1 MKGLLRRPDFLAFAF
16 LLLLVLLFLWQG
28 TLAGKALLPTDA
40 LFSFLP
46 WRPYATQLGVGIPHN
61 ELIADMVLQNFGW
74 KELIKSTLLQG
85 QLPLWNPYVFTGM
98 PLLAAGQGAALYPPA
113 ALLFTLL
120 PIAQAYVWFT
130 ALHLLLGGLF
140 TYLYLR
146 IIGAGRWGALLAA
159 AAFSLSG
166 FLVVSFQWPQMVG
179 AAVWLPFLL
188 ACLEQVFRRAER
200 RPPVSRQEAWSQWL
214 GMPFWTIAG
223 AIGIG
228 LQFLAGHLEI
238 SFYILF
244 MLLAYAVVRL
254 GLMTREQGLRWDVAK
269 AAGAAGLMMGLGAA
283 LAGAQLAPF
292 FELVQ

>member
-140 TYLYLR
+140 TYFYLR
-146 IIGAGRWGALLAA
+146 VIGAGRWGALLAA

-188 ACLEQVFRRAER
+188 ACLEQIFHSAER
-200 RPPVSRQEAWSQWL
+200 RPPVSRQEAWGQWL
-214 GMPFWTIAG
+214 GTPFWTIAG

-238 SFYILF
+238 SLYILF

-254 GLMTREQGLRWDVAK
+254 GLMTREQG
-269 AAGAAGLMMGLGAA
+269 
-283 LAGAQLAPF
+283 
-292 FELVQ
+292 